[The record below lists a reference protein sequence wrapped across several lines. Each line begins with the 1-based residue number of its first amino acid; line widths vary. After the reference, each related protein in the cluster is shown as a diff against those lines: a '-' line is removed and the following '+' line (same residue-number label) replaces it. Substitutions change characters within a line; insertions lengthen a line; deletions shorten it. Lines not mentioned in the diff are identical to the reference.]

1 MFNASFQDSA
11 KWKAMATTS
20 DRRVRGGSA

>member
-11 KWKAMATTS
+11 KGKAMATR
-20 DRRVRGGSA
+20 DRGVRFGSA